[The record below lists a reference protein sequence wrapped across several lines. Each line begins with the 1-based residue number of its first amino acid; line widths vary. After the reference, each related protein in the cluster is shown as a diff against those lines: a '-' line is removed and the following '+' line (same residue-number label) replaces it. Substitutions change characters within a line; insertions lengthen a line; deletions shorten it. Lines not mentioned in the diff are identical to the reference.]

1 MSSLTWKRMEKT
13 RPKANFSLSGMTT
26 NQSTDDSSSDSSQK
40 NALWVKLKVKNLN
53 LVENK
58 NLYYVNLTRE
68 VALTDI
74 VISLEPY
81 FIEITSDSM

>member
-1 MSSLTWKRMEKT
+1 MEKT

-40 NALWVKLKVKNLN
+40 NALWVKSKVKNWS

-58 NLYYVNLTRE
+58 NLYYVNLIRE

-74 VISLEPY
+74 VRSFEPY
-81 FIEITSDSM
+81 SIEITSDSM